1 MKKNSKLNKSK
12 SKDKKS
18 KGSDKKSKSSKS
30 KSKKSSRSNS
40 KEKSEKNIEKNIEG
54 SINPEISGIN
64 KEPGQINNFD
74 ITDTNY
80 FPNKNQPQINNI
92 IPIQTQNNIQAQGTP
107 PPKCDG
113 CFENDSACFCKEC
126 KKYLCNICDNQ
137 IHIIPANSNHIR
149 VNINEINTTKK
160 LCYHHQLNFE
170 YFCESCDETICK
182 QCQIIGPHNTN
193 YHRIID
199 LKEAF
204 NKKYYQLAKT
214 KPILMNKLSELNY
227 YNKRVNELNQ
237 KINIS
242 KKDLL
247 RDIRAQYTALSE
259 KVKDVEGKRS
269 AILSYETSKLQID
282 NNNIQDINNYIS
294 DVQAQKNISM
304 INFLLQ
310 FPQLKN
316 RIERLLEKPLKEKID
331 ISNLEEYP
339 NDLEKRHKILE
350 DYDNV
355 IKISESKNDT
365 IFKILNEKKHK
376 EKAILENARKKSMEQ
391 IEEKAKMSDK
401 LDKYLKKF
409 MVVCSF
415 CGKYI
420 DIKSIN
426 SECQANEQFYLNFY
440 FTKEPPPN
448 NYINTKRHYFGEPV
462 SNDLSELL
470 KIAENMWEKQRNEI
484 ALKLKEEEEEKEKIK
499 QDQELSQYQIQNQIQ
514 NQNQNMNTNIN
525 PNQNNIDNNNN
536 NMNNQ
541 VEQNKEN
548 NNLITS
554 NENIFINNLNNN
566 NTNSRNINNSEYNI
580 NIQASQSMTRQSNNI
595 IKKENIGGGSHE
607 FVSSENVNKSGEI
620 MNENNPKIISQ
631 NLFKIIGQKNIDLFT
646 LLSGYDL
653 NEDGILEKNELKF
666 ALNKINPLSPE
677 QFDSILNLFNLE
689 EQINIQD
696 FVSLFNLE
704 FVNKLNV

>member
-1 MKKNSKLNKSK
+1 MKKSSKSSKSK

-18 KGSDKKSKSSKS
+18 KDSDKKSKSSKS
-30 KSKKSSRSNS
+30 KSKKSSKSNS
-40 KEKSEKNIEKNIEG
+40 KEKSEKNVEKNSEG

-74 ITDTNY
+74 ITDTQY
-80 FPNKNQPQINNI
+80 FPNKIPQQNNNMPPIQIPNNI
-92 IPIQTQNNIQAQGTP
+92 PTQGTL

-113 CFENDSACFCKEC
+113 CFENDSVFFCKEC

-137 IHIIPANSNHIR
+137 IHIIPANSNHLR
-149 VNINEINTTKK
+149 VNTNEINKTKK
-160 LCYHHQLNFE
+160 LCYHHQLNLE
-170 YFCESCDETICK
+170 YFCESCDEPICK

-199 LKEAF
+199 IKEAF
-204 NKKYYQLAKT
+204 NKKYFQLAKT
-214 KPILMNKLSELNY
+214 KPILMNKLGELNY

-237 KINIS
+237 RINTA
-242 KKDLL
+242 KKNII

-259 KVKDVEGKRS
+259 KVKDIEGKRN
-269 AILSYETSKLQID
+269 AILSYEASQLQID

-294 DVQAQKNISM
+294 DVQAQKNVSM

-316 RIERLLEKPLKEKID
+316 RIERILEKPLKEKID
-331 ISNLEEYP
+331 LSHMEEYP
-339 NDLEKRHKILE
+339 NDLEQRHKILE

-355 IKISESKNDT
+355 IKLSESKNDT
-365 IFKILNEKKHK
+365 IFKILSEKKHK
-376 EKAILENARKKSMEQ
+376 EKAILESARKKSMEQ
-391 IEEKAKMSDK
+391 IEEQAKMSDK

-448 NYINTKRHYFGEPV
+448 NLINSKRHYFGEPV

-484 ALKLKEEEEEKEKIK
+484 AMKLKEEEEEKEKIK
-499 QDQELSQYQIQNQIQ
+499 QDQELSQYQNL
-514 NQNQNMNTNIN
+514 NTN
-525 PNQNNIDNNNN
+525 PNQNNADNNNI

-541 VEQNKEN
+541 NINNNQISQNREN
-548 NNLITS
+548 NNLMTS
-554 NENIFINNLNNN
+554 NENIFINNINNN
-566 NTNSRNINNSEYNI
+566 NNLNSRNMNNSEYNI
-580 NIQASQSMTRQSNNI
+580 NIQVSQSMTRQSNNM
-595 IKKENIGGGSHE
+595 IKKENLGGGPHD
-607 FVSSENVNKSGEI
+607 FVSSENLNKSGEI

-631 NLFKIIGQKNIDLFT
+631 NLIKIIGQKNIDLFT

-666 ALNKINPLSPE
+666 ALNKINPLTPE

-696 FVSLFNLE
+696 FVSLFNIE
-704 FVNKLNV
+704 FVNKLNF